1 MDKLDKYIFLF
12 KRPELLND
20 EKRFLVNI
28 AYILLVIRT
37 NPKLLL
43 YDPDTDK
50 YGRIKINI
58 KSYLVYKRKLDMNS
72 LDDDIINYISCA
84 VMYKLGYFSLSNTFL
99 TINEYIDEL
108 KRFQSTWDID
118 IDQIKKYIIEYI
130 QRIMDYIQKLT
141 IVIAFHYIN
150 HKNNKPTDD
159 IDIPTMIDDDNY
171 KSHPIFANMSDN
183 LLESMLL
190 KIGYADPYFISKL
203 Q

>member
-58 KSYLVYKRKLDMNS
+58 KSYLVYKRKLNMNS

-84 VMYKLGYFSLSNTFL
+84 VMYKLGYFSLSNAFL
-99 TINEYIDEL
+99 TIDEYIDEL
-108 KRFQSTWDID
+108 KTFQSTWDID
-118 IDQIKKYIIEYI
+118 IDQIKKYIIEYT
-130 QRIMDYIQKLT
+130 QRIIDYIQKLT

-159 IDIPTMIDDDNY
+159 IDIPTMIEDDNY

>member
-58 KSYLVYKRKLDMNS
+58 KSYLVYKRKLNMNS

-84 VMYKLGYFSLSNTFL
+84 VMYKLGYFSLSNTFP
-99 TINEYIDEL
+99 TIDEYIDEL
-108 KRFQSTWDID
+108 KTFQSTWDID
-118 IDQIKKYIIEYI
+118 IDQIKKYIIEYT

-183 LLESMLL
+183 QLESMLL

>member
-1 MDKLDKYIFLF
+1 MDKIDKYIFLF

-20 EKRFLVNI
+20 EKRFLINI

-58 KSYLVYKRKLDMNS
+58 KSYLVYKRKLYMNS

-99 TINEYIDEL
+99 TIDEYIDEL

-190 KIGYADPYFISKL
+190 KIGYADSYFISKL

>member
-58 KSYLVYKRKLDMNS
+58 KSYLVYKRKLNMNS
-72 LDDDIINYISCA
+72 LDNDIINYISCA
-84 VMYKLGYFSLSNTFL
+84 VMYKLGYF
-99 TINEYIDEL
+99 
-108 KRFQSTWDID
+108 
-118 IDQIKKYIIEYI
+118 
-130 QRIMDYIQKLT
+130 
-141 IVIAFHYIN
+141 HYRT
-150 HKNNKPTDD
+150 H
-159 IDIPTMIDDDNY
+159 
-171 KSHPIFANMSDN
+171 F
-183 LLESMLL
+183 
-190 KIGYADPYFISKL
+190 
-203 Q
+203 

>member
-58 KSYLVYKRKLDMNS
+58 KSYLVYKRKLNMNS

-84 VMYKLGYFSLSNTFL
+84 VMYKLGYFSLSNTFP
-99 TINEYIDEL
+99 TIDEYIDEL
-108 KRFQSTWDID
+108 KTFQSTYDID
-118 IDQIKKYIIEYI
+118 IDQIKKYIIEYT

-171 KSHPIFANMSDN
+171 KSHPIFVNMSDN

-190 KIGYADPYFISKL
+190 KIGYADLYFISKL

>member
-1 MDKLDKYIFLF
+1 MGKLDKYTFLF
-12 KRPELLND
+12 KQPELLND

-50 YGRIKINI
+50 YGRIQINI
-58 KSYLVYKRKLDMNS
+58 KSYLVYKRKLNMNS

-84 VMYKLGYFSLSNTFL
+84 VMYKLGYFSLSNTFPA
-99 TINEYIDEL
+99 IDEYIDEL
-108 KRFQSTWDID
+108 KTFQSTWDID
-118 IDQIKKYIIEYI
+118 IDQIKKYIIEYT